1 MESTSLVFDRDSG
14 GVPLPPPSM
23 RDRDGLSA
31 LERKAL
37 YRVHTELPAMPA
49 SLVVQ
54 ILLWPEKITDWARD
68 ESVTPALVYNMLGGF
83 KPYHGLRERLAQRL
97 GVTKGAVDHLIDARR
112 QQPSTRRIPEPPE
125 GFVADD
131 VSLATAR
138 DPNEPTRARHDSQGE
153 PGEPISVDHAE
164 TGVDC
169 LATRAF
175 RDGVARTANV
185 ARSLA
190 FFADRRVGGHIVR
203 LDRDHAVSVAFLIT
217 AIQYIPV
224 VAEVGHILTG

>member
-1 MESTSLVFDRDSG
+1 MHRMESASSAFERDPR
-14 GVPLPPPSM
+14 GVPLPPAPL

-68 ESVTPALVYNMLGGF
+68 ENVTPALVYNMLGGF

-112 QQPSTRRIPEPPE
+112 QQPSTRKIPEPPPD
-125 GFVADD
+125 FVPDD
-131 VSLATAR
+131 VQIASRGSPIDSVTAPVAETRPAR
-138 DPNEPTRARHDSQGE
+138 DVMPLPDQSQ
-153 PGEPISVDHAE
+153 
-164 TGVDC
+164 
-169 LATRAF
+169 
-175 RDGVARTANV
+175 
-185 ARSLA
+185 
-190 FFADRRVGGHIVR
+190 
-203 LDRDHAVSVAFLIT
+203 IT
-217 AIQYIPV
+217 F
-224 VAEVGHILTG
+224 EL

>member
-1 MESTSLVFDRDSG
+1 
-14 GVPLPPPSM
+14 M

-68 ESVTPALVYNMLGGF
+68 ENVTPALVYNMLGGF

-112 QQPSTRRIPEPPE
+112 QQPSTRRIPEPPD

-131 VSLATAR
+131 VSLAT
-138 DPNEPTRARHDSQGE
+138 TRQSKDTT
-153 PGEPISVDHAE
+153 PAE
-164 TGVDC
+164 
-169 LATRAF
+169 
-175 RDGVARTANV
+175 RDGPDAPGPSISIDRSANGV
-185 ARSLA
+185 VKGIDTDVDNGQTEPPTESPGPQTSL
-190 FFADRRVGGHIVR
+190 D
-203 LDRDHAVSVAFLIT
+203 L
-217 AIQYIPV
+217 
-224 VAEVGHILTG
+224 

>member
-1 MESTSLVFDRDSG
+1 MDRMESTSSAFDREPG

-68 ESVTPALVYNMLGGF
+68 ESVTPALIYNMLGGF

-97 GVTKGAVDHLIDARR
+97 GVTKSAVDHLIDARR
-112 QQPSTRRIPEPPE
+112 QQPSTRRIPEPPPD
-125 GFVADD
+125 FVPDD
-131 VSLATAR
+131 VALATG
-138 DPNEPTRARHDSQGE
+138 PTASPAVPPDDGTTLAASPPLDE
-153 PGEPISVDHAE
+153 TAPGPSDGQISL
-164 TGVDC
+164 G
-169 LATRAF
+169 F
-175 RDGVARTANV
+175 
-185 ARSLA
+185 
-190 FFADRRVGGHIVR
+190 
-203 LDRDHAVSVAFLIT
+203 
-217 AIQYIPV
+217 
-224 VAEVGHILTG
+224 

>member
-1 MESTSLVFDRDSG
+1 MGTASPMFDREEG
-14 GVPLPPPSM
+14 GVSLPPPSS

-97 GVTKGAVDHLIDARR
+97 GVTKAAVDHLIDARR
-112 QQPSTRRIPEPPE
+112 QQPTTRRIPEPPPD
-125 GFVADD
+125 FVPDD
-131 VSLATAR
+131 VSLA
-138 DPNEPTRARHDSQGE
+138 PTRPPSVPAPGAAGTIDPRSTSSPDSGQ
-153 PGEPISVDHAE
+153 
-164 TGVDC
+164 
-169 LATRAF
+169 
-175 RDGVARTANV
+175 
-185 ARSLA
+185 
-190 FFADRRVGGHIVR
+190 
-203 LDRDHAVSVAFLIT
+203 IT
-217 AIQYIPV
+217 F
-224 VAEVGHILTG
+224 EL

>member
-1 MESTSLVFDRDSG
+1 MESVSAAFDRDHG
-14 GVPLPPPSM
+14 EVPLPPPPS

-97 GVTKGAVDHLIDARR
+97 GVTKAAVDHLIDARR
-112 QQPSTRRIPEPPE
+112 QQPSARRIPEPPPD
-125 GFVADD
+125 FAPDD
-131 VSLATAR
+131 ARLAPVRT
-138 DPNEPTRARHDSQGE
+138 P
-153 PGEPISVDHAE
+153 VDHVPEANAE
-164 TGVDC
+164 Q
-169 LATRAF
+169 
-175 RDGVARTANV
+175 RDGGESEDDPSDPGNSQTT
-185 ARSLA
+185 LE
-190 FFADRRVGGHIVR
+190 
-203 LDRDHAVSVAFLIT
+203 L
-217 AIQYIPV
+217 
-224 VAEVGHILTG
+224 

>member
-1 MESTSLVFDRDSG
+1 MVDRDTG
-14 GVPLPPPSM
+14 GIPLPPRAS

-97 GVTKGAVDHLIDARR
+97 GVTKSAVDHLIDARR
-112 QQPSTRRIPEPPE
+112 QQPSTRRIPEPPPD
-125 GFVADD
+125 FTTDD
-131 VSLATAR
+131 VSLVPRTPDGPTGAADAR
-138 DPNEPTRARHDSQGE
+138 LPEVASADDRVPAEDDEPKTDPPAGPQT
-153 PGEPISVDHAE
+153 
-164 TGVDC
+164 
-169 LATRAF
+169 
-175 RDGVARTANV
+175 
-185 ARSLA
+185 SLP
-190 FFADRRVGGHIVR
+190 F
-203 LDRDHAVSVAFLIT
+203 
-217 AIQYIPV
+217 
-224 VAEVGHILTG
+224 

>member
-1 MESTSLVFDRDSG
+1 MESVSSAFERDPG
-14 GVPLPPPSM
+14 GVPLPPPPS

-97 GVTKGAVDHLIDARR
+97 GVTKSAVDHLIDARR
-112 QQPSTRRIPEPPE
+112 QQPSTRRIPEPPPD
-125 GFVADD
+125 FVADD
-131 VSLATAR
+131 VALATGAPR
-138 DPNEPTRARHDSQGE
+138 APRTPPAPEAAPPTAPDADHPREPAAE
-153 PGEPISVDHAE
+153 PPPEAPGPQINFE
-164 TGVDC
+164 
-169 LATRAF
+169 L
-175 RDGVARTANV
+175 
-185 ARSLA
+185 
-190 FFADRRVGGHIVR
+190 
-203 LDRDHAVSVAFLIT
+203 
-217 AIQYIPV
+217 
-224 VAEVGHILTG
+224 

>member
-1 MESTSLVFDRDSG
+1 MESVSSAFERDAG
-14 GVPLPPPSM
+14 GVPLPPPPS

-97 GVTKGAVDHLIDARR
+97 GVTKAAVDHLIDARR
-112 QQPSTRRIPEPPE
+112 QQPSSRRIPEPPPD
-125 GFVADD
+125 FVPDD
-131 VSLATAR
+131 VAIRTHGIQS
-138 DPNEPTRARHDSQGE
+138 DPPQLPDVVPGDPPAPPEERPRPPDSAQ
-153 PGEPISVDHAE
+153 
-164 TGVDC
+164 
-169 LATRAF
+169 
-175 RDGVARTANV
+175 
-185 ARSLA
+185 
-190 FFADRRVGGHIVR
+190 
-203 LDRDHAVSVAFLIT
+203 IT
-217 AIQYIPV
+217 F
-224 VAEVGHILTG
+224 EL

>member
-1 MESTSLVFDRDSG
+1 MESTSSVFDRDPG
-14 GVPLPPPSM
+14 GVPLPPPSL

-54 ILLWPEKITDWARD
+54 ILLWPEKITDWARA

-83 KPYHGLRERLAQRL
+83 KPYHGLRERLAHRL

-125 GFVADD
+125 GFGADD
-131 VSLATAR
+131 VSLVNPR
-138 DPNEPTRARHDSQGE
+138 DSTEQ
-153 PGEPISVDHAE
+153 
-164 TGVDC
+164 
-169 LATRAF
+169 
-175 RDGVARTANV
+175 
-185 ARSLA
+185 ARSVPHDAPVSPAATSNNPLGTAPDETDDDGPTGDAPGPQTTLA
-190 FFADRRVGGHIVR
+190 
-203 LDRDHAVSVAFLIT
+203 L
-217 AIQYIPV
+217 
-224 VAEVGHILTG
+224 

>member
-1 MESTSLVFDRDSG
+1 MESTSSVFDREPG
-14 GVPLPPPSM
+14 GVPLPPPPM

-97 GVTKGAVDHLIDARR
+97 GVTKSAVDHLIDARR
-112 QQPSTRRIPEPPE
+112 QQPSTRRIPEPPPD
-125 GFVADD
+125 FVADD
-131 VSLATAR
+131 ISLAVGRKPDDRESSPPVERHVPPNDPADLPEADAR
-138 DPNEPTRARHDSQGE
+138 AEEPPPDAAGPQ
-153 PGEPISVDHAE
+153 
-164 TGVDC
+164 
-169 LATRAF
+169 
-175 RDGVARTANV
+175 
-185 ARSLA
+185 
-190 FFADRRVGGHIVR
+190 
-203 LDRDHAVSVAFLIT
+203 IT
-217 AIQYIPV
+217 
-224 VAEVGHILTG
+224 L

>member
-1 MESTSLVFDRDSG
+1 MESSSPMFERDHG
-14 GVPLPPPSM
+14 ELADGVPLPPPPRS

-97 GVTKGAVDHLIDARR
+97 GVTKSAVDHLIDARR
-112 QQPSTRRIPEPPE
+112 QQPSTRRIPEPPPE
-125 GFVADD
+125 FAPDD
-131 VSLATAR
+131 VSLATGR
-138 DPNEPTRARHDSQGE
+138 TPNRSAANDAPIHGELETQPPSAPTDTGEHDGSASGDI
-153 PGEPISVDHAE
+153 PDNDDA
-164 TGVDC
+164 TGGTQTT
-169 LATRAF
+169 L
-175 RDGVARTANV
+175 G
-185 ARSLA
+185 L
-190 FFADRRVGGHIVR
+190 
-203 LDRDHAVSVAFLIT
+203 
-217 AIQYIPV
+217 
-224 VAEVGHILTG
+224 